1 MFEKIKE
8 RYEKH
13 YIRDDQLA
21 RYVSLGVISQ
31 DEADEIQ
38 GLEKITGGGGRS
50 ERRVIIVL
58 PGGLE
63 VQVR

>member
-31 DEADEIQ
+31 EEADEIQ
-38 GLEKITGGGGRS
+38 GLEKISGGALTA
-50 ERRVIIVL
+50 E
-58 PGGLE
+58 
-63 VQVR
+63 

>member
-31 DEADEIQ
+31 EEADEIQ
-38 GLEKITGGGGRS
+38 GLEKFPGGRY
-50 ERRVIIVL
+50 ERRVIVVL

-63 VQVR
+63 VQVL

>member
-38 GLEKITGGGGRS
+38 GLEKITGGGGS
-50 ERRVIIVL
+50 NRRVIIVL
-58 PGGLE
+58 PNGLE
-63 VQVR
+63 VQVL

>member
-38 GLEKITGGGGRS
+38 GLGKITGGGRS

>member
-21 RYVSLGVISQ
+21 RYVILGVISQ
-31 DEADEIQ
+31 EEADEIQ
-38 GLEKITGGGGRS
+38 GLEKISGGGRY
-50 ERRVIIVL
+50 ERRVIVVL

-63 VQVR
+63 VQVL